1 MRNTTI
7 DIRPVTAAVG
17 AEIFGV
23 DLAEPLDEQTR
34 GEIRGA
40 LLEHGVIF
48 FRDQKLT
55 PAQHLAFGQQLGTV
69 EVDPTGSLGHPE
81 GFPLITQVRKEPEQ
95 TVNTGGN
102 WHSDHSFD
110 EAPHLGSIL
119 LARELPPM
127 GGDTMFA
134 GMHAAYNALSDGL
147 KETLE
152 GLQALHTRTN
162 AFDNANRSPDRKVT
176 EAEREEIRRKFGKR
190 NALHPVVLRHPE
202 SGKKVLYVN
211 PNYTERFEGWTAE
224 ESRPLLNYLYS
235 HASRPEFTCRFRWQ
249 VDSIAFWDN
258 RSVWHRAIND
268 YNGYRRLMDRVTL
281 KGTPL
286 N

>member
-1 MRNTTI
+1 MRNSTI
-7 DIRPVTAAVG
+7 DVRPVSAAVG
-17 AEIFGV
+17 AEILGV

-55 PAQHLAFGQQLGTV
+55 PAEHLALGQQFGTV
-69 EVDPTGSLGHPE
+69 EVDPTGSLGHPD
-81 GFPLITQVRKEPEQ
+81 GFALITEVRKEPEE

-110 EAPHLGSIL
+110 QVPHLGSIL
-119 LARELPPM
+119 LARELPEI

-134 GMHAAYNALSDGL
+134 GMHAAYDALSDGL

-152 GLQALHTRTN
+152 GLKAVHTRLH

-176 EAEREEIRRKFGKR
+176 EEQRAEIRRKFATR
-190 NALHPVVLRHPE
+190 NAVHPVVLRHPE

-211 PNYTERFEGWTAE
+211 PNYTDRFEGWTAE
-224 ESRPLLNYLYS
+224 ESKPLLNYLYS
-235 HASRPEFTCRFRWQ
+235 HASRPEFTCRFHWQ

-258 RSVWHRAIND
+258 RAVWHRAVND
-268 YNGYRRLMDRVTL
+268 YDGYRRLMHRVTL
-281 KGTPL
+281 EGTPL
-286 N
+286 T